1 MKLHGSKDGIK
12 IMILGIILVL
22 LSYVI
27 NDIVKLF

>member
-1 MKLHGSKDGIK
+1 MKLPGSKDSIK